1 MSTPGIGVDAED
13 AAMLSPVLNDN
24 PLPVNSPLTELVKAR
39 GGSAGGRSYG
49 GLSAKMA
56 TLHKALRATRAALV
70 KERRRADMF
79 EKLYKET
86 SQHAMDAAEVA
97 EIAAAEVTAAVQAA
111 AAAEKKVDE
120 MMPVQL
126 TISVAKT
133 PVKIIQKA
141 ATPLKAATP
150 ARPVQLNINIAKT
163 PKAKTPK
170 AATPVAAEPA
180 PVAELAAEEEVVCEK
195 VEEEEDACKMCG
207 CADEEQALLCDGCD
221 GSFHMKCLKRK
232 TIPKGDWFCKGC
244 TADRK
249 KVADEAKKAAAAKRK
264 AAEPADGA
272 RRSTRSRR

>member
-249 KVADEAKKAAAAKRK
+249 KAADEAKKAAAAKRK

>member
-111 AAAEKKVDE
+111 AAAEKK
-120 MMPVQL
+120 
-126 TISVAKT
+126 
-133 PVKIIQKA
+133 
-141 ATPLKAATP
+141 
-150 ARPVQLNINIAKT
+150 
-163 PKAKTPK
+163 
-170 AATPVAAEPA
+170 
-180 PVAELAAEEEVVCEK
+180 
-195 VEEEEDACKMCG
+195 
-207 CADEEQALLCDGCD
+207 
-221 GSFHMKCLKRK
+221 
-232 TIPKGDWFCKGC
+232 
-244 TADRK
+244 
-249 KVADEAKKAAAAKRK
+249 
-264 AAEPADGA
+264 
-272 RRSTRSRR
+272 

>member
-70 KERRRADMF
+70 KERRRTDMF

-86 SQHAMDAAEVA
+86 SQHAIDAAEVA

-133 PVKIIQKA
+133 PVKIIQ
-141 ATPLKAATP
+141 KAATP